1 MKRSFATNVDG
12 QIFYMD
18 EDAFNLLQDYL
29 HQLKETFK
37 GTEGEEIVGD
47 IESRIRELFAEKIN
61 AGASVIV
68 IMDVQNV
75 IERMGR
81 PEDIN
86 GDAEYADVESQSE
99 SGSEKSQATPPPFE
113 DQQKSSAKTF
123 SFSIPSNG
131 KKLYRS
137 SKDHVFGGV
146 FGGLAVYL
154 GWNANIM
161 RLLYTVLAVFT
172 YFIPCLVVYLVAW
185 MIIPEA
191 RTPKQKLQ
199 MYGEPVNV
207 GTVGETVIRES
218 SVTPPPLD
226 EEEKENGLGSAL
238 RVLGN
243 CVAGVVGIITGF
255 IVFGLIIAVLVFLTG
270 IISAVFFNYSAVLTS
285 LNIFHNDW
293 HLVALICCSL
303 VLALIVFGA
312 ILWGCCALLFNVRKA
327 SKTLMIIGLVSSVLL
342 IAAICILGLTI

>member
-29 HQLKETFK
+29 HQLKDTFK
-37 GTEGEEIVGD
+37 GTEGEEIVAD
-47 IESRIRELFAEKIN
+47 IESRIRELFAEKIS
-61 AGASVIV
+61 AGASGIV
-68 IMDVQNV
+68 IADVQNV

-86 GDAEYADVESQSE
+86 GEAEYSDAGTESASE
-99 SGSEKSQATPPPFE
+99 TANTSATPPPFDE
-113 DQQKSSAKTF
+113 SQRSVHTF

-161 RLLYTVLAVFT
+161 RILYAALAVFT
-172 YFIPCLVVYLVAW
+172 YFVPCALIYLIAW

-191 RTPKQKLQ
+191 RTPRQKLQ

-207 GTVGETVIRES
+207 GTLGEAVIRES
-218 SVTPPPLD
+218 GATPPPLD
-226 EEEKENGLGSAL
+226 EEERENGLGTVL

-243 CVAGVVGIITGF
+243 CVAGVVGVFSGI
-255 IVFGLIIAVLVFLTG
+255 IVFGLIISILVVVTS
-270 IISAVFFNYSAVLTS
+270 IISAVFFNYTELLGALE
-285 LNIFHNDW
+285 LFDKGW
-293 HLVALICCSL
+293 QFMALVCCSL
-303 VLALIVFGA
+303 VLALTVFGA
-312 ILWGCCALLFNVRKA
+312 ILWGCSAILFNVRKA
-327 SKTLMIIGLVSSVLL
+327 TKSVMIIGLVSCVIL
-342 IAAICILGLTI
+342 IAAICVLGLAVS